1 MPHLKPPHHT
11 VKHKRKNFN
20 MKYFTDFFDN
30 LPANFDAFCDQYLL
44 RILICVA
51 VVIVFL
57 ALKFAFVAIAK
68 RIIKKAMK
76 GKNHYEER
84 VEALNGIVLPPLRIL
99 LVTCALLICTHI
111 ISPPEGLRTI
121 CTKTA
126 TSLALMSLFSVLY
139 GFCGYAKFIIGKIY
153 EKNQIKPY
161 NLAAHYVG
169 VMLKIVVI
177 ILGVIT
183 ILQQWITNITS
194 LLAGLSIGGV
204 AIALAAQDTA
214 ANLFGS
220 LTVIFDHPFELGDYI
235 EIGEAK
241 GTVEKMGLRSTK
253 LRRAD
258 QALIIL
264 PNSQITSEHIVNWT
278 TISKRRVDL
287 ILGILYSTPTDL
299 MVKFKKGIEDILENT
314 ELVEKENYLVAFTDY
329 AESSLNITVRYY
341 VLSPLG
347 DVTALKRDEV
357 NMKILNL
364 ANNMGVG
371 FAFPT
376 RSLYIENTDKN

>member
-1 MPHLKPPHHT
+1 
-11 VKHKRKNFN
+11 
-20 MKYFTDFFDN
+20 MKYLTDFFN
-30 LPANFDAFCDQYLL
+30 NFSANFDVFCDKYLV
-44 RILICVA
+44 RILICIL
-51 VVIVFL
+51 VVVFFL
-57 ALKFAFVAIAK
+57 ALKFALTAIAK
-68 RIIKKAMK
+68 RIIKRTMK
-76 GKNHYEER
+76 NKTHYEER
-84 VEALNGIVLPPLRIL
+84 VEALNGIVLPALRIL
-99 LVTCALLICTHI
+99 LVTCALLLCTYI
-111 ISPPEGLRTI
+111 ISPPEGLRLI

-126 TSLALMSLFSVLY
+126 TSLALLSFFSVLY

-169 VMLKIVVI
+169 VILKIVVI

-235 EIGEAK
+235 EIGSAT

-258 QALIIL
+258 QALVIL

-287 ILGILYSTPTDL
+287 TLGILYSTPKETI
-299 MVKFKKGIEDILENT
+299 VKFKKGIEDILEKT
-314 ELVEKENYLVAFTDY
+314 KLVEKDSYIVTFTDY
-329 AESSLNITVRYY
+329 AESSLNIGVRYY
-341 VLSPLG
+341 VMSPKN
-347 DVTALKRDEV
+347 DDALRTRDEV
-357 NMKILNL
+357 NLEILTL
-364 ANNMGVG
+364 ANSMNVG

-376 RSLYIENTDKN
+376 RSLYIENTEKN